1 MMKFDDQNCF
11 IDLFLDSLLYVVSW
25 AFLLLAFWTFG
36 WIGCSCAWE
45 VSTDD
50 VFLKLTVEDLKQDY

>member
-1 MMKFDDQNCF
+1 MTKIVSLICF
-11 IDLFLDSLLYVVSW
+11 IDSLLYVVSW

-36 WIGCSCAWE
+36 E